1 MKNLA
6 KTLGYAC
13 FFCGVGMGLAISY
26 LVLVLF
32 GIFGSN
38 INDAKDVIL
47 TITIFIIGVCL
58 SFAYIVHR
66 DKMKKR
72 GEDN

>member
-1 MKNLA
+1 MKNLT
-6 KTLGYAC
+6 KTLGYTC

-26 LVLVLF
+26 LVLGLF

-38 INDAKDVIL
+38 INGAKDAIL
-47 TITIFIIGVCL
+47 TITLFVICVCPFL
-58 SFAYIVHR
+58 VYIVHR
-66 DKMKKR
+66 DKKKKR